1 MRERSMID
9 PSKLDPYG
17 GFLCLSSHW
26 QPNPNDPDPYTPG
39 QKLVMN
45 SYIPMR
51 SDDICLCGS
60 GRTYKACC
68 QLKRYWHPVCLNP
81 DGRGYSLLA
90 VQSAMFYHVDGSVIR
105 RQLTND
111 ARLHRVDDSI
121 KSSFWLHWGDPA
133 LEDQYGILCFG
144 DIELKQ
150 NHTLLV
156 TALSD
161 LRMQILLEILEEIT
175 DKLLEKPSITH
186 EKPPLIDKRG
196 YGKTQKNEKIGKR

>member
-1 MRERSMID
+1 MID

-39 QKLVMN
+39 QKLVMS
-45 SYIPMR
+45 SYIPTR
-51 SDDICLCGS
+51 PGDICLCGS

-68 QLKRYWHPVCLNP
+68 QPKRYWYPICLNP
-81 DGRGYSLLA
+81 DVRGYSLLA
-90 VQSAMFYHVDGSVIR
+90 VQSAIFYHVDGSVIR
-105 RQLTND
+105 KQLTGD
-111 ARLHRVDDSI
+111 ARLHCVDDSI
-121 KSSFWLHWGDPA
+121 KSSFWLLWGDPA

-161 LRMQILLEILEEIT
+161 LRMQILLEMLEEIT
-175 DKLLEKPSITH
+175 DKLLEKPSVTY
-186 EKPPLIDKRG
+186 EKPPLIDKQG
-196 YGKTQKNEKIGKR
+196 YRKTQKK